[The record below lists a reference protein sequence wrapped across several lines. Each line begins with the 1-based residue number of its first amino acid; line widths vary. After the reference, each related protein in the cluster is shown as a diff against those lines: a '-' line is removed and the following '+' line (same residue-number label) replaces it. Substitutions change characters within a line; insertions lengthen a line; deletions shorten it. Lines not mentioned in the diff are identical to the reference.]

1 MKKLIPLLLGLVG
14 LFAGGGVGYVLRPD
28 AKTDHAAETPAP
40 DDEHAEA
47 KPHKADALAPA
58 EATADHGDGHGE
70 DGHASATEFVKLNN
84 QFVVPVI
91 EGERVVALVILSLTV
106 AVTTG
111 SREAVFATE
120 PKLRDSFLQVLFD
133 HANAGGFDGAFTQT
147 GRMAQ
152 LRKALLEPA
161 RVVLGDAVKD
171 VLITDI
177 VRQDG

>member
-1 MKKLIPLLLGLVG
+1 MKLLNIGFG
-14 LFAGGGVGYVLRPD
+14 
-28 AKTDHAAETPAP
+28 
-40 DDEHAEA
+40 
-47 KPHKADALAPA
+47 
-58 EATADHGDGHGE
+58 
-70 DGHASATEFVKLNN
+70 N
-84 QFVVPVI
+84 VVVA
-91 EGERVVALVILSLTV
+91 ERVVALVILSLTV